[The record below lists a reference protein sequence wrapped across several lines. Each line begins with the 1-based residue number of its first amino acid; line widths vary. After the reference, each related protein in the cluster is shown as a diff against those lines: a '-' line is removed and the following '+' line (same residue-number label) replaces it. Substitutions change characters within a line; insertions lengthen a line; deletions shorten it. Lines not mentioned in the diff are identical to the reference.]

1 MLHIRRILIMSIRPG
16 IMMRGGRGMHSTKE
30 VVDLGGGEVVGGEVG
45 GGEGRGILMLIV
57 VIDRGGGAKK
67 N

>member
-30 VVDLGGGEVVGGEVG
+30 VVDLGGGEVG